1 MSIAGI
7 DLSTKKIAVA
17 VIDNRELRWT
27 EVVATGARKGARAGD
42 RFPKLVRGF
51 KELLYEPWIKDVEFF
66 FIEDISFI
74 RSRKNELDM
83 AMVQGAVMSQ
93 LELAGKTYQT
103 CNNSTVKAAFNMM
116 RQGKAAVQRLVE
128 RIFQEK
134 GLSEDVAD
142 AALVAMYGR
151 TLIGD

>member
-1 MSIAGI
+1 MSTVVAGI

-17 VIDNRELRWT
+17 VIDGRELHWH
-27 EVVATGARKGARAGD
+27 EVLADGTRAGD

-51 KELLYEPWIKDVEFF
+51 RRLLKEPWIGNVEFF
-66 FIEDISFI
+66 FIEDISFL

-93 LELAGKTYQT
+93 LELAGKTVQT

-116 RQGKAAVQRLVE
+116 RQGKGPVQKLVE
-128 RIFQEK
+128 KIFNK
-134 GLSEDVAD
+134 KKLSEDVAD

-151 TLIGD
+151 TLLGDG